1 VTYHFIITMAFGL
14 RHIGFDGTYVLK
26 PAETRA
32 EAYGAIL
39 ELTKQR
45 ATKVGIPTAQFVTLF
60 FSFEPNELAA

>member
-14 RHIGFDGTYVLK
+14 RQLGLDGTYILK

-39 ELTKQR
+39 KLTKQR
-45 ATKVGIPTAQFVTLF
+45 AVKAGISTAQSVTLF
-60 FSFEPNELAA
+60 FSFELNELAA